1 MDASP
6 LPDFRE
12 SRIRLPPEAFAIAE
26 GADLPPTDLIKKSVW
41 ASIVSFP
48 DDVSLRTSN
57 DHGANLE
64 TMHKLWG
71 SWIESCGNDQ
81 DPMSYFMPDAA
92 DEFQAS
98 IFNSLCGFYRV
109 ASDTLRA
116 ALEKATIGAYFQLC
130 ALEGWKPDA
139 PLEIKFGSACDALS
153 DHSSIRPLN
162 EYLKSKFGNALFEQ
176 KSMSDAGGWAR
187 RLYSRL
193 SEFTHAK
200 SGKTSAAMWEG
211 SNGPIYVSKS
221 FGGTYA
227 LYLDTMALNFA
238 LVKLA
243 RPSFILPETAKTI
256 FVNPPNAQPSKV
268 SMYAF

>member
-57 DHGANLE
+57 DQGA
-64 TMHKLWG
+64 
-71 SWIESCGNDQ
+71 
-81 DPMSYFMPDAA
+81 MSYFMPDAA

-116 ALEKATIGAYFQLC
+116 ALEKATIGAYFQ
-130 ALEGWKPDA
+130 
-139 PLEIKFGSACDALS
+139 
-153 DHSSIRPLN
+153 
-162 EYLKSKFGNALFEQ
+162 
-176 KSMSDAGGWAR
+176 
-187 RLYSRL
+187 
-193 SEFTHAK
+193 
-200 SGKTSAAMWEG
+200 
-211 SNGPIYVSKS
+211 
-221 FGGTYA
+221 
-227 LYLDTMALNFA
+227 
-238 LVKLA
+238 
-243 RPSFILPETAKTI
+243 
-256 FVNPPNAQPSKV
+256 
-268 SMYAF
+268 